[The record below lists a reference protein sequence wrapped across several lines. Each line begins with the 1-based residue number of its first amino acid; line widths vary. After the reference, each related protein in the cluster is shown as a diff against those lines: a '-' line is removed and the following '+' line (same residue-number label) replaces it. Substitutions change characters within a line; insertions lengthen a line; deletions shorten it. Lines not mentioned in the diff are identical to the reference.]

1 MTESQGPAP
10 GLGGPVGDDI
20 RAAEGAAGTAA
31 DAAQGAAAA
40 GTGATQPSEGGLTD
54 TASSAAGDAKKS
66 IDGFMDQLN
75 KPGASGTSF
84 MQGVPPVAGPMGL
97 IYGDVLNRSIA
108 YIIDAIIIGI
118 ITAILSAVV
127 GAIFGPVIS
136 FDSLNSLLSGGN
148 VNWLVVII
156 DFAVGLAVSIAY
168 FVYLWTAQRA
178 TLGMRVMSL
187 QVGNETDGATLKRD
201 QAIMRWAL
209 LFGPAALS
217 QAFWP
222 VPLIGF
228 ILGLASIVWFF
239 VLLFTTWSSPTKQ
252 GIHDRSAHTMVVK
265 SVRTVA

>member
-20 RAAEGAAGTAA
+20 GAAEAAAGAAGAA
-31 DAAQGAAAA
+31 EEAAPQA
-40 GTGATQPSEGGLTD
+40 GGGLTD

-75 KPGASGTSF
+75 KPGASGSSF
-84 MQGVPPVAGPMGL
+84 LQGVPPVAGPMGL

-118 ITAILSAVV
+118 VTAILSAII
-127 GAIFGPVIS
+127 GAIFGPAIS
-136 FDSLNSLLSGGN
+136 VNLNSLLNGGGLAD

-156 DFAVGLAVSIAY
+156 DFAIGLAVSIAY

-187 QVGNETDGATLKRD
+187 QVGNEADGATLKRD

-252 GIHDRSAHTMVVK
+252 GIHDRTAHTMVVK

>member
-1 MTESQGPAP
+1 MTDSQGPAP
-10 GLGGPVGDDI
+10 GLGGPVGDD
-20 RAAEGAAGTAA
+20 
-31 DAAQGAAAA
+31 
-40 GTGATQPSEGGLTD
+40 TGAG
-54 TASSAAGDAKKS
+54 

-75 KPGASGTSF
+75 KPGASGSS
-84 MQGVPPVAGPMGL
+84 MLQGTPPVPGPMGL

-118 ITAILSAVV
+118 ITAIFSAVV
-127 GAIFGPVIS
+127 GAVFGPVIS

-222 VPLIGF
+222 VPLIGM
-228 ILGLASIVWFF
+228 ILGLASFVWFL

-252 GIHDRSAHTMVVK
+252 GIHDKTAHTMVVK

>member
-10 GLGGPVGDDI
+10 GTEEPV
-20 RAAEGAAGTAA
+20 EAA
-31 DAAQGAAAA
+31 DGAAQGATAA
-40 GTGATQPSEGGLTD
+40 GTGAAQQVGGGVD
-54 TASSAAGDAKKS
+54 DMASGAKKS

-75 KPGASGTSF
+75 QPNASGSSLL
-84 MQGVPPVAGPMGL
+84 QGTPPVPGPMGL

-136 FDSLNSLLSGGN
+136 YDSLNSLLSGGA

-156 DFAVGLAVSIAY
+156 DFAVGLAVSVAY

-187 QVGNETDGATLKRD
+187 QVGNETNGATLTRD
-201 QAIMRWAL
+201 QALLRWAL

-222 VPLIGF
+222 VPLIG
-228 ILGLASIVWFF
+228 ILLGLASFVWFL

-252 GIHDRSAHTMVVK
+252 GIHDKTAHTMVVK

>member
-1 MTESQGPAP
+1 MTENQGPAP
-10 GLGGPVGDDI
+10 GTGGPVGD
-20 RAAEGAAGTAA
+20 AAGAAA
-31 DAAQGAAAA
+31 DAAQDAAA
-40 GTGATQPSEGGLTD
+40 TGAGAGQQAGGGLD
-54 TASSAAGDAKKS
+54 DMASGAKKS

-75 KPGASGTSF
+75 QPNASGSSLL
-84 MQGVPPVAGPMGL
+84 QGTPPVPGPMGL

-136 FDSLNSLLSGGN
+136 FDSLNSLFNGGN
-148 VNWLVVII
+148 VNWLVVIL
-156 DFAVGLAVSIAY
+156 DFAIGLAVSVAY
-168 FVYLWTAQRA
+168 FVYLWTSQRA

-187 QVGNETDGATLKRD
+187 QVGNETNGATLGRD
-201 QAIMRWAL
+201 QALMRWAL

-222 VPLIGF
+222 VPLLGM
-228 ILGLASIVWFF
+228 ILGLASFVWFL

-252 GIHDRSAHTMVVK
+252 GIHDRTAHTMVVK
-265 SVRTVA
+265 SVRTVT

>member
-20 RAAEGAAGTAA
+20 GAAEGAAG
-31 DAAQGAAAA
+31 AAQGAAGAAA
-40 GTGATQPSEGGLTD
+40 GAAQEAETGLGD
-54 TASSAAGDAKKS
+54 TASSAAAGAQKS

-75 KPGASGTSF
+75 KPDASGSS
-84 MQGVPPVAGPMGL
+84 MLQGTPPVPGPMGL
-97 IYGDVLNRSIA
+97 IYGDVLNRTIA
-108 YIIDAIIIGI
+108 YIIDAILIGI
-118 ITAILSAVV
+118 VTAILSAIV
-127 GAIFGPVIS
+127 GSIFGPAITVNINNLFTGSGSLTDVNFLTVI
-136 FDSLNSLLSGGN
+136 L
-148 VNWLVVII
+148 
-156 DFAVGLAVSIAY
+156 DFAVGLAVSVAY

-187 QVGNETDGATLKRD
+187 QVGNETDGATLKND

-222 VPLIGF
+222 VPLIGT
-228 ILGLASIVWFF
+228 ILGLASFVWFL
-239 VLLFTTWSSPTKQ
+239 VLLYTTWSSPTKQ
-252 GIHDRSAHTMVVK
+252 GIHDKTAHTMVVK

>member
-1 MTESQGPAP
+1 MTENQGPAP
-10 GLGGPVGDDI
+10 GTGGPVGD
-20 RAAEGAAGTAA
+20 AAGAAA
-31 DAAQGAAAA
+31 DAAQDAAAA
-40 GTGATQPSEGGLTD
+40 GAGAGQQAGGGLD
-54 TASSAAGDAKKS
+54 DMASGAKKS

-75 KPGASGTSF
+75 QPNASGSSLL
-84 MQGVPPVAGPMGL
+84 QGTPPVAGPMGL

-136 FDSLNSLLSGGN
+136 FDSLNSLFSGGN

-156 DFAVGLAVSIAY
+156 DFAIGLAVSVAY
-168 FVYLWTAQRA
+168 FVYLWTSQRA

-187 QVGNETDGATLKRD
+187 QVGNETNGATLGRD
-201 QAIMRWAL
+201 QALMRWAL

-222 VPLIGF
+222 VPLLGM
-228 ILGLASIVWFF
+228 ILGLASFVWFL

-252 GIHDRSAHTMVVK
+252 GIHDKTAHTMVVK
-265 SVRTVA
+265 SVRTVT

>member
-1 MTESQGPAP
+1 MTDSQGPAP

-20 RAAEGAAGTAA
+20 GAAEGAAGSAGAA
-31 DAAQGAAAA
+31 EGAAPQAGGGPDDTVSSAAA
-40 GTGATQPSEGGLTD
+40 GAQ
-54 TASSAAGDAKKS
+54 KS

-75 KPGASGTSF
+75 KPGASGSS
-84 MQGVPPVAGPMGL
+84 MLQGTPPVPGPMGL

-108 YIIDAIIIGI
+108 YIIDAIIIAI
-118 ITAILSAVV
+118 VTAIFSAIV
-127 GAIFGPVIS
+127 GAIFGPAITVNINNL
-136 FDSLNSLLSGGN
+136 FTGGGSLTD

-222 VPLIGF
+222 VPLIGM
-228 ILGLASIVWFF
+228 ILGLASFVWFL

-252 GIHDRSAHTMVVK
+252 GIHDKTAHTMVVK

>member
-20 RAAEGAAGTAA
+20 GAAEGAAGAA
-31 DAAQGAAAA
+31 GAAEGAAPQAGGGPDDTVSSAAA
-40 GTGATQPSEGGLTD
+40 GAQ
-54 TASSAAGDAKKS
+54 KS
-66 IDGFMDQLN
+66 INGFMDQLN

-118 ITAILSAVV
+118 VTAILSAVV

>member
-20 RAAEGAAGTAA
+20 GAAEGAADTAG
-31 DAAQGAAAA
+31 AAEGAAPQAGGGPDDTVSSAAA
-40 GTGATQPSEGGLTD
+40 GAQ
-54 TASSAAGDAKKS
+54 KS

-75 KPGASGTSF
+75 KPGASGSS
-84 MQGVPPVAGPMGL
+84 MLQGTPPVPGPMGL

-108 YIIDAIIIGI
+108 YIIDAIVIAI
-118 ITAILSAVV
+118 ITAILSAIV
-127 GAIFGPVIS
+127 GAIFGPAVTV
-136 FDSLNSLLSGGN
+136 SLNSLLNGGGLGD

-265 SVRTVA
+265 SVRTIA